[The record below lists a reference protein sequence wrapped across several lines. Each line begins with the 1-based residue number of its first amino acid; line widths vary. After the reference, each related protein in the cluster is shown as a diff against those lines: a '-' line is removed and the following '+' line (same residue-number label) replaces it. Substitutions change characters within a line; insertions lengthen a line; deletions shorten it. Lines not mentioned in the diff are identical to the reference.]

1 MLSLVFPYRYLLV
14 KVNNVKSINWTM
26 KKLNPK
32 HITLFTDNIED
43 ELKLDFDIEFQF
55 IEYKKKDTIEVY
67 VKKDKKVKGLF

>member
-32 HITLFTDNIED
+32 HVTLFNDNIEN
-43 ELKLDFDIEFQF
+43 ELELDFDIEFQF

>member
-1 MLSLVFPYRYLLV
+1 
-14 KVNNVKSINWTM
+14 M

-32 HITLFTDNIED
+32 HVTLFNDNIEN
-43 ELKLDFDIEFQF
+43 ELELDFDIEFQF